1 MKIVIILSIPFIM
14 FASSDA
20 SYTGETLNQQ
30 EHRSIHGYNQKPTV
44 KMKNKRKAHEL
55 HKVNEEQAKSI
66 AREETKEEVISLKL
80 IHTNKYL
87 IYKVTTEHYSLKIN
101 ALDGTVMQI
110 QKK

>member
-1 MKIVIILSIPFIM
+1 MKIVMILSIPFVM

-20 SYTGETLNQQ
+20 PYTGETLNQQ

-44 KMKNKRKAHEL
+44 KIKNKRKAHEL

>member
-20 SYTGETLNQQ
+20 SYTGETLNRQ
-30 EHRSIHGYNQKPTV
+30 EHRSIHNSNNRPTV
-44 KMKNKRKAHEL
+44 KMKNKRKVHEL
-55 HKVNEEQAKSI
+55 HKVNEEQAREI

-87 IYKVTTEHYSLKIN
+87 IYKDIVLS
-101 ALDGTVMQI
+101 M
-110 QKK
+110 

>member
-44 KMKNKRKAHEL
+44 KIKNKRKAHEL